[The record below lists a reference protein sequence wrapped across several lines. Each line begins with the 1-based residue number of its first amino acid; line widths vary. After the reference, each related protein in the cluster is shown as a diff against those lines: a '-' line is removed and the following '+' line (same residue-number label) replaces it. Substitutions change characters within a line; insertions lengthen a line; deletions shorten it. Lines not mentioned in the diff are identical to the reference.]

1 MFLDKIFSIVPK
13 YYEEG
18 WIKFDV
24 LKLFGKNFLYI
35 YRGFKIYDVYAD
47 KFNEY
52 FKANDMELKIKN
64 LKRNMDKISCD
75 YIDFYMGLSKYW
87 GKYLTKNYWSKYDK
101 ELLQKYEKMDFS
113 QPFPEIATF
122 RGITFHNKYGLND
135 LPQEVLKSINGKDI
149 IDAGG
154 YNGDTAFIFK
164 DLFPESNIYVYE
176 PLSVYLDILK
186 KVAERINSVGGGAV
200 IPVHKGL
207 GAKQERIDLS
217 FNSPV
222 ENCEITTFDADYKG
236 NNLGLIKMDTEGFES
251 QILAGCAQMIRKY
264 KPVLVIAIYHTPE
277 DFFDMKAKL
286 AELNPD
292 YRFMIRRSEF
302 ICPNLDYV
310 LIAY

>member
-64 LKRNMDKISCD
+64 LKKNMDKISCD

-101 ELLQKYEKMDFS
+101 ELLQKYEKMEFS
-113 QPFPEIATF
+113 QPFPEIVTF

-200 IPVHKGL
+200 IPLHKGL
-207 GAKQERIDLS
+207 GSKQERIDLS

-236 NNLGLIKMDTEGFES
+236 NNLGLIKMDTECFES
-251 QILAGCAQMIRKY
+251 QILAGCA
-264 KPVLVIAIYHTPE
+264 
-277 DFFDMKAKL
+277 
-286 AELNPD
+286 
-292 YRFMIRRSEF
+292 
-302 ICPNLDYV
+302 
-310 LIAY
+310 